1 MKQQLLG
8 YEGDMYRLDH
18 SEHIAGR
25 LDRVAPQILCSM
37 RNLMAWSPEQIR
49 PYLRRAGFE
58 YVAYMVE
65 FEHDWPLASALIERW
80 RLESHTFHLPCGEMT
95 ITLQDVA
102 YQLGLRIDGDPVRR
116 TIKEFCEQ
124 LLGVVPGPDDRQS
137 HTKWTVKLTWFQ
149 NTERLMR
156 YTRGYIMQLIGGML
170 FPDASDSQV
179 HIRWLPL
186 LEDLKMC
193 GRLSWGRRCWLGCI
207 ARCAGPWSMASAIW
221 VEWTPYADPQLIGL
235 VPPAIAKAELSLTVV
250 CPLLCF
256 AIVEWHQVYRA
267 LPSVLSVKMVQV
279 RCHRTANHLSVLD
292 HTGIGFT
299 ILLRLSLR
307 PALASLKLVTVI
319 QSLNPTRNT
328 IDKV

>member
-102 YQLGLRIDGDPVRR
+102 YQLGLRIDGDP
-116 TIKEFCEQ
+116 

-267 LPSVLSVKMVQV
+267 VRQFGGLQHILTRPLNIDDIVSSYGKLCIGGSPLSIATI
-279 RCHRTANHLSVLD
+279 RPLSEN
-292 HTGIGFT
+292 GPGA
-299 ILLRLSLR
+299 LS
-307 PALASLKLVTVI
+307 SHG
-319 QSLNPTRNT
+319 
-328 IDKV
+328 

>member
-102 YQLGLRIDGDPVRR
+102 YQLGLRIDGDPHHLGR

-149 NTERLMR
+149 NTDATEERLMR

-170 FPDASDSQV
+170 FPDASDSQMCRAMEHGQCNLGGCV
-179 HIRWLPL
+179 SLLLSWAYHHLPL
-186 LEDLKMC
+186 IRPDGFET
-193 GRLSWGRRCWLGCI
+193 RRFLLVERWVQYRPDNDRGETSLRHY
-207 ARCAGPWSMASAIW
+207 RCTLNGIGMLN

-267 LPSVLSVKMVQV
+267 V
-279 RCHRTANHLSVLD
+279 RQF
-292 HTGIGFT
+292 G
-299 ILLRLSLR
+299 
-307 PALASLKLVTVI
+307 VT
-319 QSLNPTRNT
+319 
-328 IDKV
+328 KA